1 MKKKLSIILC
11 ILWMGF
17 IFYNSSQTGYKSN
30 ERSVKVLNVIKQFKN
45 DTLNIIKE
53 LISDNKSSSLNKH
66 IIYNEDK
73 AFNKSDKSLNI
84 NLAINKNKSNY
95 TKLSIEEVNNIEKI
109 NTISLASNLTRD
121 TKNMN
126 KIEKINNIKYSKIS
140 IIKIKAKDF
149 FIKARDKIKIFVYKY
164 FKNFNVFVRKSA
176 HAFEFLVLAML
187 ILWAMTCHDVK
198 GIKAIF
204 FTLLI
209 VLFYA
214 ITDEFHQLFVYGRG
228 ASLKDVKIDFIGGV
242 IGSIFYSLISLRT
255 NLKSKKIR
263 EV

>member
-1 MKKKLSIILC
+1 
-11 ILWMGF
+11 MGF
-17 IFYNSSQTGYKSN
+17 IFYNSSQPGYKSN

-53 LISDNKSSSLNKH
+53 LISDDKRSSLNKH

-95 TKLSIEEVNNIEKI
+95 TKVSIEEV
-109 NTISLASNLTRD
+109 
-121 TKNMN
+121 N

>member
-17 IFYNSSQTGYKSN
+17 IFYNSSQPGYKSN

-53 LISDNKSSSLNKH
+53 LISDDKRSSLNKH

-95 TKLSIEEVNNIEKI
+95 TKVSIEEV
-109 NTISLASNLTRD
+109 
-121 TKNMN
+121 N

-228 ASLKDVKIDFIGGV
+228 ARLKDVKIDFIGGV
-242 IGSIFYSLISLRT
+242 IGSIFYSLISLRP

>member
-17 IFYNSSQTGYKSN
+17 IFYNSSQPGYKSN

-53 LISDNKSSSLNKH
+53 LISDNKS
-66 IIYNEDK
+66 
-73 AFNKSDKSLNI
+73 DKSLNI

-95 TKLSIEEVNNIEKI
+95 TKVSIEEVNNIEKI

-121 TKNMN
+121 TKNIN

-176 HAFEFLVLAML
+176 HAFEFLVLEML

-242 IGSIFYSLISLRT
+242 IGSIFYSLISLRP

>member
-17 IFYNSSQTGYKSN
+17 IFYNSSQPGYKSN

-53 LISDNKSSSLNKH
+53 LISDDKRSSLNKH

-95 TKLSIEEVNNIEKI
+95 TKVSIEEV
-109 NTISLASNLTRD
+109 
-121 TKNMN
+121 N

>member
-17 IFYNSSQTGYKSN
+17 IFYNSSQPGYKSN

-45 DTLNIIKE
+45 DTLNTIKE
-53 LISDNKSSSLNKH
+53 LISDDKRSSLNKH

-95 TKLSIEEVNNIEKI
+95 TKVSIEEV
-109 NTISLASNLTRD
+109 
-121 TKNMN
+121 N

-242 IGSIFYSLISLRT
+242 IGSIFYSLISLRP

>member
-17 IFYNSSQTGYKSN
+17 IFYNSSQPGYKSN

-53 LISDNKSSSLNKH
+53 LISDDKRSSLNKH

-73 AFNKSDKSLNI
+73 AF
-84 NLAINKNKSNY
+84 KNKSNY

-121 TKNMN
+121 TKNIN

-242 IGSIFYSLISLRT
+242 IGSIFYSLISLRP

-263 EV
+263 GV

>member
-17 IFYNSSQTGYKSN
+17 IFYNSSQPGYKSN

-95 TKLSIEEVNNIEKI
+95 TKVSIEEV
-109 NTISLASNLTRD
+109 
-121 TKNMN
+121 N

-242 IGSIFYSLISLRT
+242 IGSIFYSLISLRP

>member
-17 IFYNSSQTGYKSN
+17 IFYNSSQPGYKSN
-30 ERSVKVLNVIKQFKN
+30 ERSIKVLNVIKQFKN

-73 AFNKSDKSLNI
+73 VFNKSDKSLNI
-84 NLAINKNKSNY
+84 NLAINKNESNY
-95 TKLSIEEVNNIEKI
+95 TKVSIEEV
-109 NTISLASNLTRD
+109 
-121 TKNMN
+121 N

-242 IGSIFYSLISLRT
+242 IGSIFYSLISLRP

>member
-17 IFYNSSQTGYKSN
+17 IFYNSSQPGYKSN

-53 LISDNKSSSLNKH
+53 LISDDKRSSLNKH

-95 TKLSIEEVNNIEKI
+95 TKVSIEEVN
-109 NTISLASNLTRD
+109 
-121 TKNMN
+121 
-126 KIEKINNIKYSKIS
+126 KIEYSKIS

-198 GIKAIF
+198 GIN
-204 FTLLI
+204 
-209 VLFYA
+209 
-214 ITDEFHQLFVYGRG
+214 
-228 ASLKDVKIDFIGGV
+228 SFI
-242 IGSIFYSLISLRT
+242 LCNNR
-255 NLKSKKIR
+255 
-263 EV
+263 

>member
-17 IFYNSSQTGYKSN
+17 IFYNSSQPGYKSN

-53 LISDNKSSSLNKH
+53 LISDDKRSSLNKH

-73 AFNKSDKSLNI
+73 VFNKSDKSLNI

-95 TKLSIEEVNNIEKI
+95 TKLSIEEVNN
-109 NTISLASNLTRD
+109 
-121 TKNMN
+121 
-126 KIEKINNIKYSKIS
+126 IEKINNIKYSKIS

-242 IGSIFYSLISLRT
+242 IGSIFYSLISLRP

>member
-17 IFYNSSQTGYKSN
+17 IFYNSSQPGYKSN

-73 AFNKSDKSLNI
+73 AFNKNE
-84 NLAINKNKSNY
+84 SNY
-95 TKLSIEEVNNIEKI
+95 TKVSIEEVNNIEKI

-121 TKNMN
+121 TKNIN

>member
-17 IFYNSSQTGYKSN
+17 IFYNSSQPGYKSN

-53 LISDNKSSSLNKH
+53 LISDDKRSSLNKH

-73 AFNKSDKSLNI
+73 EFNKSDKSLNI

-95 TKLSIEEVNNIEKI
+95 TKLSIEEVNN
-109 NTISLASNLTRD
+109 
-121 TKNMN
+121 
-126 KIEKINNIKYSKIS
+126 IEKINNIKYSKIS

-242 IGSIFYSLISLRT
+242 IGSIFYSLISLRP

>member
-17 IFYNSSQTGYKSN
+17 IFYNSSQPGYKSN

-73 AFNKSDKSLNI
+73 VFNKSDKSLNI
-84 NLAINKNKSNY
+84 NLAINKNESNY
-95 TKLSIEEVNNIEKI
+95 TKVSIEEV
-109 NTISLASNLTRD
+109 
-121 TKNMN
+121 N

-242 IGSIFYSLISLRT
+242 IGSIFYSLISLRP

>member
-17 IFYNSSQTGYKSN
+17 IFYNSSQPGYKSN

-95 TKLSIEEVNNIEKI
+95 TKVSIEEVNNIEKI

-121 TKNMN
+121 TKNIN
-126 KIEKINNIKYSKIS
+126 KIEKINNIKY
-140 IIKIKAKDF
+140 
-149 FIKARDKIKIFVYKY
+149 
-164 FKNFNVFVRKSA
+164 FNVFVRKSA

-242 IGSIFYSLISLRT
+242 IGSIFYSLISLRP

>member
-17 IFYNSSQTGYKSN
+17 IFYNSSQPGYKSN

-53 LISDNKSSSLNKH
+53 LISDDKRSSLNKH

-95 TKLSIEEVNNIEKI
+95 TKVSIEEVNN
-109 NTISLASNLTRD
+109 
-121 TKNMN
+121 
-126 KIEKINNIKYSKIS
+126 IEKINNIKYSKIS

-242 IGSIFYSLISLRT
+242 IGSIFYSLISLRP

>member
-17 IFYNSSQTGYKSN
+17 IFYNSSQPGYKSN

-73 AFNKSDKSLNI
+73 A
-84 NLAINKNKSNY
+84 INKNKSNY

-121 TKNMN
+121 TKNIN

>member
-17 IFYNSSQTGYKSN
+17 IFYNSSQPGYKSN

-53 LISDNKSSSLNKH
+53 LISDDKRSSLNKH

-95 TKLSIEEVNNIEKI
+95 TKVSIEEV
-109 NTISLASNLTRD
+109 
-121 TKNMN
+121 N

-242 IGSIFYSLISLRT
+242 IGSIFYSLISLRP

>member
-53 LISDNKSSSLNKH
+53 LISDDKRSSLNKH

-95 TKLSIEEVNNIEKI
+95 TKVSIEEV
-109 NTISLASNLTRD
+109 
-121 TKNMN
+121 N

-242 IGSIFYSLISLRT
+242 IGSIFYSLISLRP

>member
-17 IFYNSSQTGYKSN
+17 IFYNSSQPGYKSN

-53 LISDNKSSSLNKH
+53 LISDDKRSSLNKH

-73 AFNKSDKSLNI
+73 AFNKSDKRLNI

-95 TKLSIEEVNNIEKI
+95 TKVSIEEV
-109 NTISLASNLTRD
+109 
-121 TKNMN
+121 N

-242 IGSIFYSLISLRT
+242 IGSIFYSLISLRP

>member
-17 IFYNSSQTGYKSN
+17 IFYNSSQPGYKSN

-73 AFNKSDKSLNI
+73 VFNKSDKSLNI

-95 TKLSIEEVNNIEKI
+95 TKLSIEEVNN
-109 NTISLASNLTRD
+109 
-121 TKNMN
+121 
-126 KIEKINNIKYSKIS
+126 IEKINNIKYSKIS

-242 IGSIFYSLISLRT
+242 IGSIFYSLISLRP